1 MIFRTWIT
9 DLTKLQSVVN
19 NIKNIETWANGSTKL
34 LNPNVVNNLS
44 SAINGL
50 NLQQAQLVL
59 STKNL
64 TQEQMNQVLVQAGLV
79 ASENK
84 IQAELLQ
91 SALVQSSLS
100 TEKQKAIL
108 TELSLMDAKTGEML
122 ASKACTKEELLNI
135 LATKGI
141 TGANAEAIISTLGL
155 SNTNKKATLS
165 FGLFT
170 KATWSQVKAQFA
182 LMAANPITWIMTV
195 IGVILGAVKAIDALT
210 ISFDEAIEK
219 TKSSKQELDQ
229 LTSDISDLNQE
240 LETTKDR
247 IEELLEKANSG
258 TISLLEE
265 EELNNLREQNDE
277 LQREIALKEKLAEID
292 AKEAAENAAYS
303 LTYRTDDNIWDDEYN
318 ATDRIDK
325 LQKYV
330 DSAIFY
336 QDKLSEINQQILD
349 IEESATDNN
358 YKEDSVYKDL
368 IKHQKEYQKGL
379 KKVEEQM
386 SSTYK
391 ELSEEDDGLYYNGKV
406 IEGYEDLVERLDTVY
421 TSVELYLDEDS
432 VKDITKDYFETIK
445 NKLVESGLSEEISN
459 AVLEGFSEEELN
471 SIVNSDSIDW
481 SQFLNLDEATDIIE
495 NIRGQLASINPDK
508 SNDLVFPTLSS
519 SVQQLAIQLEPQ
531 FAKLGEAYKSIFTT
545 NGFSLYNVDNSML
558 EDLRQSF
565 AEIEEEIGV
574 TFDATKLDT
583 FFDTLTSNYVT
594 SEKGAKQVQ
603 QAFNELATAYFYS
616 TETLEQLNSETADA
630 IEKQLEEMGVVN
642 AKEVVYDTLN
652 SKTETVALQEQ
663 FLAQTG
669 IELANASNDKVTSF
683 LNEANASDIARAYLF
698 QLKVAELEYN
708 GTGMDAS
715 AKIAELGKLAEA
727 YGQTAIA
734 AKIATIEKN
743 AESSHTGVTTS
754 DYQSVIDDINNAIR
768 TPIDFGNISSSSKA
782 GKEAGDAY
790 VDAFEEE
797 LSDLSQLRDNG
808 VITEKEYLDSLRTLY
823 EKYFENK
830 LGYEKEYAKYQR
842 QYLEGYKS
850 LYESALSGIS
860 TLLGNQIDGYKDAK
874 DAAVSSLTDE
884 KDARLAVIDSQKEQL
899 EAQKDLI
906 DEQIEAKQK
915 LIDDIQN
922 EIDAMKEANS
932 ERQRQLDLQKAQYE
946 LERMQH
952 QRTILQYSEENGMQY
967 VQNDEGLRTAKEN
980 VDSAKF
986 EIEISNKEKNISLLE
1001 DEISLLEE
1009 QKDAIQNQMDLLDKQ
1024 AEQIESYYS
1033 KMISETEAYYDSLIN
1048 NMERQKSKWEEI
1060 AEIENIARAYSDLE
1074 QVAGG
1079 MGYSV
1084 QDILS
1089 GNEQAFEDFK
1099 SRYIALLS
1107 DLNNNSSFSEGL
1119 SYATSGIAQGI
1130 DNLEASA
1137 ATVSESTGKI
1147 AANIG
1152 EVNTNAEALSS
1163 SLSNINDSLSGF
1175 SETDNI
1181 TAAADAFS
1189 KLGQAI
1195 QSVADALNISEDGT
1209 IGSLT
1214 GALKSLCE
1222 MPLCQTDDDK
1232 NGGILSKF
1240 QALKTAVTDVTNAIS
1255 GGGSSA
1261 SDSGDGGNSSSP
1273 GTSSGAAGNNSG
1285 GLAGAIASL
1294 KSAATDALGGNG
1306 NDESEGQSEGSG
1318 IIAQFGQLK
1327 NAVTDTTEAIGSGDS
1342 KQKKKS
1348 KGNSKNGNLISSI
1361 TSLGSTASEILT
1373 GDGNDEDKSGGVIG
1387 RFEQFKDVIGEA
1399 NEHVTGIAT
1408 GLHDIDDETVE
1419 CTIKVNVEQ
1428 NGELPAYSKGIL
1440 APMKLESAE
1449 YKAKYSPAHAKG
1461 TGNYKGLPKSEK
1473 NALRSEYGQ
1482 PELTVYP
1489 DGTTE
1494 LTTQPTI
1501 SDLPK
1506 GTVIFNETQTKEI
1519 FQNKGDALGGVSASG
1534 STGQSSPGKPT
1545 LPPPQRPAFLVQQEL
1560 QEECLAK
1567 TGSIM
1572 DKILSP
1578 LNMLSHNWKD
1588 MAGLTGNINHINHN
1602 GQNQSV
1608 NVGGINITCPGVT
1621 SQEVARQL
1629 GTELNHIFSG
1639 FHNYADQQSR
1649 VR

>member
-1 MIFRTWIT
+1 MITGYTDEGNAILSLKGNLEELRDTYKEAQKEAYNLLIVSGKDIDGNDIITNYQNQVHGNESWLSKQSSYIDGEAGAKDAIEIITRLTGALTPDEFRETYNQLYEEYKNIWNSDKIQEALKSSGFEELTHAPKWSEITEEDLAKVKYSAQATIQTYNAEIESQLKNMQTIANAYLMTNSDFEKLDEQSKTAASLLVNSMNEDIANKFYSKEDVGAYVGKLVTSISDNEEVQNALTNLFTVDTTGMSVAEVKATVDSYINTIANVIDENPATLKIRLGFEDIDESNNELQNSIRQIT
-9 DLTKLQSVVN
+9 DDHGISDREES
-19 NIKNIETWANGSTKL
+19 IK
-34 LNPNVVNNLS
+34 
-44 SAINGL
+44 
-50 NLQQAQLVL
+50 
-59 STKNL
+59 
-64 TQEQMNQVLVQAGLV
+64 
-79 ASENK
+79 
-84 IQAELLQ
+84 
-91 SALVQSSLS
+91 
-100 TEKQKAIL
+100 L
-108 TELSLMDAKTGEML
+108 TEF
-122 ASKACTKEELLNI
+122 TKE
-135 LATKGI
+135 
-141 TGANAEAIISTLGL
+141 
-155 SNTNKKATLS
+155 
-165 FGLFT
+165 FT
-170 KATWSQVKAQFA
+170 TA
-182 LMAANPITWIMTV
+182 
-195 IGVILGAVKAIDALT
+195 
-210 ISFDEAIEK
+210 
-219 TKSSKQELDQ
+219 
-229 LTSDISDLNQE
+229 
-240 LETTKDR
+240 
-247 IEELLEKANSG
+247 
-258 TISLLEE
+258 
-265 EELNNLREQNDE
+265 
-277 LQREIALKEKLAEID
+277 KEKLWLEATHGAENATQAIEMYEAKLAETLEKNNKTKISTFEDAWSDSFISENETIRELGNNLLALAEQGRLTID
-292 AKEAAENAAYS
+292 TFNEADSTEYFKNLGISADEAVLKINKLVDKSTQLSSMSGPISAIAGALGTKQTDGFVNADTLSGFDVEIRGLKSWDQFQAVLGSTASSYEECQKAANALASEWVRSNNFLAQLTEGNKAYYETQLKAMGVENASEVIYDALSAKEA
-303 LTYRTDDNIWDDEYN
+303 
-318 ATDRIDK
+318 
-325 LQKYV
+325 
-330 DSAIFY
+330 
-336 QDKLSEINQQILD
+336 
-349 IEESATDNN
+349 
-358 YKEDSVYKDL
+358 
-368 IKHQKEYQKGL
+368 
-379 KKVEEQM
+379 
-386 SSTYK
+386 
-391 ELSEEDDGLYYNGKV
+391 
-406 IEGYEDLVERLDTVY
+406 LV
-421 TSVELYLDEDS
+421 
-432 VKDITKDYFETIK
+432 
-445 NKLVESGLSEEISN
+445 
-459 AVLEGFSEEELN
+459 
-471 SIVNSDSIDW
+471 
-481 SQFLNLDEATDIIE
+481 
-495 NIRGQLASINPDK
+495 
-508 SNDLVFPTLSS
+508 
-519 SVQQLAIQLEPQ
+519 
-531 FAKLGEAYKSIFTT
+531 
-545 NGFSLYNVDNSML
+545 
-558 EDLRQSF
+558 
-565 AEIEEEIGV
+565 
-574 TFDATKLDT
+574 
-583 FFDTLTSNYVT
+583 
-594 SEKGAKQVQ
+594 
-603 QAFNELATAYFYS
+603 
-616 TETLEQLNSETADA
+616 
-630 IEKQLEEMGVVN
+630 
-642 AKEVVYDTLN
+642 
-652 SKTETVALQEQ
+652 LQEQ
-663 FLAQTG
+663 ILAAETEAATNNTNFS
-669 IELANASNDKVTSF
+669 IAAF
-683 LNEANASDIARAYLF
+683 LNEAGATEIARACLF
-698 QLKVAELEYN
+698 QLITAEQVFNNTDLSTAE
-708 GTGMDAS
+708 
-715 AKIAELGKLAEA
+715 KIEKLKELANA
-727 YGQTAIA
+727 YGQTAIVARIANMEKAEQDGHIPIDYEKELA
-734 AKIATIEKN
+734 ALQT
-743 AESSHTGVTTS
+743 
-754 DYQSVIDDINNAIR
+754 DINNAVGSVQ
-768 TPIDFGNISSSSKA
+768 IDFNGMGGAASHAADA
-782 GKEAGDAY
+782 GKSAAESY
-790 VDAFEEE
+790 IDAFAEE

-808 VITEKEYLDSLRTLY
+808 VITEKEYLDSLRALY
-823 EKYFENK
+823 ERYFANK

-874 DAAVSSLTDE
+874 DAAVSSLTQE
-884 KDARLAVIDSQKEQL
+884 KDARLEVIDAQKEQL

-980 VDSAKF
+980 VDNAKF

-1024 AEQIESYYS
+1024 ADQIESYYS

-1119 SYATSGIAQGI
+1119 SYATSGIAQDI

-1152 EVNTNAEALSS
+1152 EVNINAEALSS

-1240 QALKTAVTDVTNAIS
+1240 QALKTAVTDVTSAIS

-1273 GTSSGAAGNNSG
+1273 GTSSGAAGNSSG

-1361 TSLGSTASEILT
+1361 TSLGSTTSEILT

-1408 GLHDIDDETVE
+1408 GLHDIDGETVE

-1428 NGELPAYSKGIL
+1428 NGELPAYSKGVL
-1440 APMKLESAE
+1440 APMKLESGE
-1449 YKAKYSPAHAKG
+1449 YKAKYGRTFAKG
-1461 TGNYKGLPKSEK
+1461 SGNYKGLPKSEK

-1482 PELTVYP
+1482 QELTVYP

-1506 GTVIFNETQTKEI
+1506 GTVIFNEAQTKEI
-1519 FQNKGDALGGVSASG
+1519 FQNKGDSLGGVSSSG

-1567 TGSIM
+1567 TGSIT

-1578 LNMLSHNWKD
+1578 LNMLSRNWKD